1 MQGYAPYIIA
11 EWIEGRLLQGLKQ
24 PSRIDHILFDSRK
37 LAFPDTTLFF
47 AITAGRR
54 NGHEYI
60 YDLYNRGVRAFAVSE
75 EPDLEKF
82 PEALF
87 IIVQNTVDALQKL
100 SANHR
105 KEFNYPVIGI
115 TGSNG
120 KTVVK
125 EWLHFLLSPDYRI
138 VRSPKSY
145 NSQIGVPLSIWQME
159 ADDQLGIFEAGISQ
173 PGEMEKLEK
182 IIQPTLGIFTN
193 IGEAHSEG
201 FNSQEEKISEKCML
215 FRDCKT
221 LIYCKDHTA
230 IDMQIQGLLKQKKG
244 ITILTWGESHSAD
257 IQISAI
263 DKTLKATRIEA
274 TYKGAVYSIKIPFT
288 DAASLENAMHCLAVM
303 IFLTIDPVVIAER
316 MKDLPALAMRLE
328 LKEAINKCSLI
339 NDSYNADWSSLQ
351 LALDFLAQQQ
361 QHQKRTVI
369 LSDILQSGKTDAS
382 LYGDIAKLL
391 KQQKIQRLIGI
402 GSAISANAPLLE
414 KSVGECVFYPA
425 TDVFLEQFHPSM
437 YRDETI
443 LLKGSRAFEFERIA
457 QLLEQKIHQT
467 VLEINLSSVTHNLK
481 QYQKVLMP
489 RTRLMAMVK
498 AFSYGAGS
506 FEIANLLQFH
516 QVDYLAVAYTDEGV
530 DLRKAGIRLPIM
542 VMNAEERSF
551 SALTNYDLQPEL
563 FSFEI
568 ARNFDHFLQTEG
580 ITDYP
585 VHIKFDTG
593 MHRLGFA
600 VEETAALGKFLT
612 ETRSFRVQ
620 TVFSH
625 LVASEDPAEDAFT
638 REQAGLFQDACNT
651 LEQILGYGFTRHLA
665 NTSAIQR
672 HPDLQLDM
680 VRLGIGLYGVD
691 PSFSMA
697 FKLKEVSCLKTTVA
711 QVRQVAAGQ
720 TVGYNRKGKLSRDSL
735 IATIRIGYA
744 DGYPRSLGNGQGKVL
759 IRGNYFPVMGSV
771 CMDMTM
777 VDITGH
783 PEIMT
788 DEEVIVFGQ
797 DLSVTKLAEWAG
809 TIPYEILTGISQ
821 RVQRVYFEE

>member
-1 MQGYAPYIIA
+1 MQGYAPYIMA
-11 EWIEGRLLQGLKQ
+11 EWMEGRLLPGLKQ

-60 YDLYNRGVRAFAVSE
+60 FDLYNRGVRAFAVSE
-75 EPDLEKF
+75 KPDLQKY

-87 IIVQNTVDALQKL
+87 IVVLNTLDALQKL
-100 SANHR
+100 AANHR
-105 KEFNYPVIGI
+105 KQFNYPVIGI

-125 EWLHFLLSPDYRI
+125 EWLHFLMSPEYRI

-145 NSQIGVPLSIWQME
+145 NSQIGVPWSIWQME

-182 IIQPTLGIFTN
+182 IIQPTLGIITN
-193 IGEAHSEG
+193 IGDAHSEG
-201 FNSQEEKISEKCML
+201 FSSQEEKISEKCIL
-215 FRDCKT
+215 FRDCET
-221 LIYCKDHTA
+221 LIYCKDHKE
-230 IDMQIQGLLKQKKG
+230 IDQHIQGLLKINKHPE
-244 ITILTWGESHSAD
+244 IFTWGENSKAD
-257 IQISAI
+257 LQIRAI
-263 DKTLKATRIEA
+263 DRTLKETRVEA
-274 TYKGAVYSIKIPFT
+274 LYNDIVYSIQIPFT
-288 DAASLENAMHCLAVM
+288 DAASLENSMHCLAVM
-303 IFLTIDPVVIAER
+303 IFQSISAGVISER
-316 MKDLPALAMRLE
+316 MLHLPALAMRLE

-369 LSDILQSGKTDAS
+369 LSDIFQSGKTDES
-382 LYGDIAKLL
+382 LYGDIAQLL
-391 KQQKIQRLIGI
+391 KQQKIHRLIGI
-402 GSAISANAPLLE
+402 GPAITANAQLLE
-414 KSVGECVFYPA
+414 KYVGESAFYPA
-425 TDVFLEQFHPSM
+425 TDIFLEQFHPSM
-437 YRDETI
+437 FRDETI
-443 LLKGSRAFEFERIA
+443 LIKGSRSFEFERIA

-481 QYQKVLMP
+481 QYQRVLSP
-489 RTRLMAMVK
+489 KTKLMAMVK

-506 FEIANLLQFH
+506 FEIASLLQFH

-542 VMNAEERSF
+542 VMNAEMRSF

-568 ARNFDHFLQTEG
+568 ARKLDHFLQSEG
-580 ITDYP
+580 ITEYP
-585 VHIKFDTG
+585 VHIKIDTG

-600 VEETAALGKFLT
+600 PEETAALGKFLT
-612 ETRSFRVQ
+612 ETKSFRVQ

-625 LVASEDPAEDAFT
+625 LVASEDPAEDEFT
-638 REQAGLFQDACNT
+638 LAQAGLFLNSCYVLQD
-651 LEQILGYGFTRHLA
+651 ILGYGFTRHLA
-665 NTSAIQR
+665 NTSAILR

-691 PSFSMA
+691 PSFSQASM
-697 FKLKEVSCLKTTVA
+697 LKEVSSLKTTVA
-711 QVRQVAAGQ
+711 QVRLVAAGQ
-720 TVGYNRKGKLSRDSL
+720 TVGYNRKGRLVRDSL

-744 DGYPRSLGNGQGKVL
+744 DGYPRSLGNGRGKVL
-759 IRGNYFPVMGSV
+759 IRGTFFPVIGSV

-783 PEIMT
+783 PEIIA

>member
-1 MQGYAPYIIA
+1 MKGYAPYIIA
-11 EWIEGRLLQGLKQ
+11 ERIDGQLLPGLKQ
-24 PSRIDHILFDSRK
+24 PSSIDHILIDSRK
-37 LAFPDTTLFF
+37 LAFPETSLFF
-47 AITAGRR
+47 AIKTGRR

-60 YDLYNRGVRAFAVSE
+60 FDLYNRGVRAFVVSE
-75 EPDLEKF
+75 KPDHEKY

-87 IIVQNTVDALQKL
+87 ILVSNTTDALQL
-100 SANHR
+100 LAANHR
-105 KEFNYPVIGI
+105 KQFNYPVIGI

-125 EWLHFLLSPDYRI
+125 EWLHFLLSPEYRI

-201 FNSQEEKISEKCML
+201 FISQEEKISQKCIL
-215 FRDCKT
+215 FKDCKT
-221 LIYCKDHTA
+221 LIYCKDHSS
-230 IDMQIQGLLKQKKG
+230 IDQYIQGLQKIKNHT
-244 ITILTWGESHSAD
+244 TIFTWGENPNAD
-257 IQISAI
+257 IQICSI
-263 DKTLKATRIEA
+263 VKTLKETKIEA
-274 TYKGAVYSIKIPFT
+274 IYNGLIYSIQIPFT
-288 DAASLENAMHCLAVM
+288 DAASLENAMHCLTVM
-303 IFLTIDPVVIAER
+303 ISLSISAGVITQR
-316 MKDLPALAMRLE
+316 IQFLPALAMRLE

-339 NDSYNADWSSLQ
+339 NDSYNADLSSLQ
-351 LALDFLAQQQ
+351 LALDFLTQQQ

-369 LSDILQSGKTDAS
+369 LSDIYQSGKRDAQ
-382 LYGDIAKLL
+382 LYGDIAQLL
-391 KQQKIQRLIGI
+391 KQHKIQRLIGI
-402 GSAISANAPLLE
+402 GSAISAHAHLLE
-414 KSVGECVFYPA
+414 KDLPECSFYPA
-425 TDVFLEQFHPSM
+425 TDVFQEQFHPSM
-437 YRDETI
+437 FRDETV
-443 LLKGSRAFEFERIA
+443 LLKGSRSFEFERIA

-467 VLEINLSSVTHNLK
+467 VLEINLSSITHNLK
-481 QYQKVLMP
+481 QYQRVLSP
-489 RTRLMAMVK
+489 KTKLMAMVK

-542 VMNAEERSF
+542 VMNAEARSF

-568 ARNFDHFLQTEG
+568 ARNLDLFLQSEG
-580 ITDYP
+580 ITEFP

-600 VEETAALGKFLT
+600 PEETAALGKFLT
-612 ETRSFRVQ
+612 ETKSFRVQ

-625 LVASEDPAEDAFT
+625 LVASEDPAEDEFT
-638 REQAGLFQDACNT
+638 REQAGLFLSSCHT
-651 LEQILGYGFTRHLA
+651 LQEVLGYGFIRHLA
-665 NTSAIQR
+665 NTSAILR

-691 PSFSMA
+691 PSFSIA
-697 FKLKEVSCLKTTVA
+697 SNLKEVSCLKTTVA

-720 TVGYNRKGKLSRDSL
+720 TVGYNRKGRLIRDSL

-744 DGYPRSLGNGQGKVL
+744 DGYPRHLGNGRGKVL
-759 IRGNYFPVMGSV
+759 IRGIFFPVIGSV

-783 PEIMT
+783 PEIIA

-797 DLSVTKLAEWAG
+797 ELSVSKLAEWAG

>member
-1 MQGYAPYIIA
+1 MQGYAPHIIA
-11 EWIEGRLLQGLKQ
+11 TWIEGRSFTGLNQ

-37 LAFPDTTLFF
+37 LAFPDTTIFF
-47 AITAGRR
+47 ALSDGRR
-54 NGHEYI
+54 NGHGYI
-60 YDLYNRGVRAFAVSE
+60 TDLYSRGVRAFVVSE
-75 EPDLEKF
+75 EPAREKF

-87 IIVQNTVDALQKL
+87 ILVPDTLGALQKL
-100 SANHR
+100 AAHHR
-105 KEFNYPVIGI
+105 VQFNYPVIGI

-125 EWLHFLLSPDYRI
+125 EWLNYLLSPGFRI

-159 ADDQLGIFEAGISQ
+159 EGDQLGIFEAGISL
-173 PGEMEKLEK
+173 PGEMEKLQK
-182 IIQPTLGIFTN
+182 IIRPTLGIFTN

-201 FNSQEEKISEKCML
+201 FSSLQEKIREKLKL
-215 FRDCKT
+215 FTGTET
-221 LIYCKDHTA
+221 LLYCKDHQA
-230 IDMQIQGLLKQKKG
+230 IDAIVQTDFTQNKQPGLFS
-244 ITILTWGESHSAD
+244 WGSHPDAD
-257 IQISAI
+257 I
-263 DKTLKATRIEA
+263 RIETINKTTKHTKVVAAYNNA
-274 TYKGAVYSIKIPFT
+274 TYAFTIPFT
-288 DAASLENAMHCLAVM
+288 DDASLENAMHGLAVM
-303 IFLTIDPVVIAER
+303 ILYSIPAAVIAER
-316 MKDLPALAMRLE
+316 MQGLPVLAMRLE
-328 LKEAINKCSLI
+328 LKEAINRCSMI

-351 LALDFLAQQQ
+351 LALNFLAQQH
-361 QHQKRTVI
+361 QHPKHTLI
-369 LSDILQSGKTDAS
+369 LSDIFQSGRSEIA
-382 LYGDIAKLL
+382 LYSDIAHIL
-391 KQQKIQRLIGI
+391 KQQKVRRLIGI
-402 GSAISANAPLLE
+402 GPAITKHAHLFDNAVSESA
-414 KSVGECVFYPA
+414 FYPA

-437 YRDETI
+437 FRDETI
-443 LLKGSRAFEFERIA
+443 LIKGARAFEFERIA

-481 QYQKVLMP
+481 QYQSVLSP
-489 RTRLMAMVK
+489 QTRLMAMVK

-530 DLRKAGIRLPIM
+530 DLRKSGIRLPIM

-551 SALTNYDLQPEL
+551 PALTNYDLQPEL

-568 ARNFDHFLQTEG
+568 SRSFDMYLQSEG

-600 VEETAALGKFLT
+600 PEEAEPLGRFLVQS
-612 ETRSFRVQ
+612 RSFRVQ

-625 LVASEDPAEDAFT
+625 LVASEDPAEDDFT
-638 REQAGLFQDACNT
+638 REQAALFQDACIR
-651 LEQILGYGFTRHLA
+651 LQEMLGYGFVRHLA
-665 NTSAIQR
+665 NTAAILR
-672 HPDLQLDM
+672 HPQLQLDM
-680 VRLGIGLYGVD
+680 VRLGIGLYGID
-691 PSFSMA
+691 PAFSSAAM
-697 FKLKEVSCLKTTVA
+697 LKEVSCLRTTVA

-720 TVGYNRKGKLSRDSL
+720 TVGYNRKGKLLRDSI

-744 DGYPRSLGNGQGKVL
+744 DGYPRNLGNGAGKVWIKGQL
-759 IRGNYFPVMGSV
+759 FPVIGSV

-777 VDITGH
+777 IDITGH
-783 PEIMT
+783 PEIR
-788 DEEVIVFGQ
+788 EGESVVVFGEE
-797 DLSVTKLAEWAG
+797 LPVTQLAAWAG

>member
-11 EWIEGRLLQGLKQ
+11 EWIEGRLLPGLKQ
-24 PSRIDHILFDSRK
+24 PSSIDHILFDSRK

-54 NGHEYI
+54 DGHEYI
-60 YDLYNRGVRAFAVSE
+60 ADLYNRGVRAFVVSE
-75 EPDLEKF
+75 EPEPGNY

-87 IIVQNTVDALQKL
+87 IVVSNTLDALQTL

-105 KEFNYPVIGI
+105 MQFDYPVIGI

-125 EWLHFLLSPDYRI
+125 EWLNFLLAPDFSI

-145 NSQIGVPLSIWQME
+145 NSQIGVPLSIWQMG
-159 ADDQLGIFEAGISQ
+159 AGDQLGIFEAGISQ
-173 PGEMEKLEK
+173 PGEMSKLEK
-182 IIQPTLGIFTN
+182 IIKPTIGIFTN

-201 FNSQEEKISEKCML
+201 FSSQEEKIREKATL
-215 FRDCKT
+215 FHGCNT
-221 LIYCKDHTA
+221 LIYCKDHEE
-230 IDMQIQGLLKQKKG
+230 IDLQIQQL
-244 ITILTWGESHSAD
+244 IIRENNPTFFTWGKSPEAD
-257 IQISAI
+257 IQICGVN
-263 DKTLKATRIEA
+263 KTLEVTKIEA
-274 TYKGAVYSIKIPFT
+274 VYKGTVYSFQIPFI
-288 DAASLENAMHCLAVM
+288 DAASLENSMHCLAVM
-303 IFLTIDPVVIAER
+303 IYLNVSADIIAER
-316 MKDLPALAMRLE
+316 MPHLPTLAMRLE
-328 LKEAINKCSLI
+328 LKEAINRCSLI

-361 QHQKRTVI
+361 QHPKRTVI
-369 LSDILQSGKTDAS
+369 LSDIFQSGKTDAS
-382 LYGDIAKLL
+382 LYGDITQLL
-391 KQQKIQRLIGI
+391 KQKKIHRIIGVGPSI
-402 GSAISANAPLLE
+402 TANAHLFE
-414 KSVGECVFYPA
+414 KMVTESVFYPA

-437 YRDETI
+437 FRDETI
-443 LLKGSRAFEFERIA
+443 LIKGSRSFEFERIA
-457 QLLEQKIHQT
+457 QILEQKIHQT

-481 QYQKVLMP
+481 QYQGVLSPKTKV
-489 RTRLMAMVK
+489 MAMVK

-563 FSFEI
+563 FSFDI
-568 ARNFDHFLQTEG
+568 ARSFDQFLQTEG

-600 VEETAALGKFLT
+600 PEETTALGEFITHTK
-612 ETRSFRVQ
+612 SFRVQ

-625 LVASEDPAEDAFT
+625 LVASEDPAEDDFT
-638 REQAGLFQDACNT
+638 SEQARLFLDSCNT
-651 LEQILGYGFTRHLA
+651 LQHILQYGFIRHLA
-665 NTSAIQR
+665 NTSAILR
-672 HPDLQLDM
+672 HPALQLDM

-691 PSFSMA
+691 PSFSQVS
-697 FKLKEVSCLKTTVA
+697 KLKEVSCLKTTVA
-711 QVRQVAAGQ
+711 QVREVASGQ
-720 TVGYNRKGKLSRDSL
+720 TVGYNRKGRLTRDSL
-735 IATIRIGYA
+735 VATIRIGYA
-744 DGYPRSLGNGQGKVL
+744 DGYPRSLGNGRGSVM
-759 IRGNYFPVMGSV
+759 IRGMLFPVIGSV

-783 PEIMT
+783 PEIIAG
-788 DEEVIVFGQ
+788 EEVIIFGQ
-797 DLSVTKLAEWAG
+797 DLPVTKLAEWAG